1 MSICHV
7 SQGRFWI
14 SDNYVQKSGFLP
26 LADTND
32 IVMMFPQVK
41 LIIISIKINNL
52 TEDPAL
58 LGLAVES
65 GRVLGLLGLP
75 RGDGG

>member
-41 LIIISIKINNL
+41 QKIISIKINN
-52 TEDPAL
+52 TSDPTL
-58 LGLAVES
+58 LGLAVEP